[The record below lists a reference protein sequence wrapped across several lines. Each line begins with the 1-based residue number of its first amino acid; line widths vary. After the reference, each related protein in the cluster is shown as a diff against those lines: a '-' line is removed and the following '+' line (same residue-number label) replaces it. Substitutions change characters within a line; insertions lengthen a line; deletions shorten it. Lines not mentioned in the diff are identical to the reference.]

1 MAADDSIH
9 VMVPEF
15 PDPDYAVMHPAKN
28 RTEDNAKDRT
38 QWTQVVGIR
47 AQYSQGGLHFPVSH
61 PPIHPRV
68 NEELFDAAGVPFPYG
83 EGVGNKKS
91 NKRKRQD
98 EDEDK
103 DEDEEDDEGSEAD
116 DAQSQASSNRPFGA
130 GYGPLTGF
138 GSTLNHVVCIG
149 WSPSGLGVNR
159 RPVLAVM
166 TARGT
171 VTIYGDRTATS
182 ALGMAKI
189 NDGMLRRRGLDD
201 WGILWGVG
209 ERLVVP
215 GQQTEISENI
225 QSFAWAHQISPG
237 QALFSYITDSREVV
251 ILSVQSIQQED
262 IDKDDA
268 GIKGK
273 SASHERS
280 GVNGAVMWTVHEV
293 ARFPA
298 RGPHPERS
306 VSSPA
311 TPRTKNNET
320 VY

>member
-1 MAADDSIH
+1 
-9 VMVPEF
+9 MVPEF

-28 RTEDNAKDRT
+28 RTDDHAKDRT
-38 QWTQVVGIR
+38 QWTQVVGTR

-68 NEELFDAAGVPFPYG
+68 NEELFDAAGLPFPYG
-83 EGVGNKKS
+83 EGVSNKKGS
-91 NKRKRQD
+91 KRKARDEEKEED
-98 EDEDK
+98 EDES
-103 DEDEEDDEGSEAD
+103 SEAD
-116 DAQSQASSNRPFGA
+116 DAHSQASSNRPFGA

-166 TARGT
+166 TGRGT
-171 VTIYGDRTATS
+171 VTIYGDRTATN
-182 ALGMAKI
+182 ALGMAKV
-189 NDGMLRRRGLDD
+189 NEGMLARRGLDD

-209 ERLVVP
+209 ERLIVP

-225 QSFAWAHQISPG
+225 QSFAWAHQIGPG
-237 QALFSYITDSREVV
+237 QALFSYMTDSREVV

-262 IDKDDA
+262 IEKDD
-268 GIKGK
+268 GGSKGK
-273 SASHERS
+273 CASHERS
-280 GVNGAVMWTVHEV
+280 GMDGAVMWTVHEV

-298 RGPHPERS
+298 KGPHPEPS
-306 VSSPA
+306 VSIPT
-311 TPRTKNNET
+311 TPRTVNNET
-320 VY
+320 VN